1 MNKNSLDLLRLLA
14 STMVLFS
21 HQFALMGLS
30 EPQFMGWNT
39 WGGAGV
45 TIFFFLSGWLVWASW
60 ERDPHAWRFFLRR
73 SLRIFPG
80 LWVVCLLS
88 IFLLGPLVTTLS
100 LSDYFGSAVTW
111 RYFWTALF
119 LTPYVL
125 PGVFVG
131 NAMPGIVNGS
141 LWTLPVEYFCYITVA
156 VIGAVAVFWP
166 KGKASLL
173 SVGLLCAVLFT
184 HYGVLLIGERYSLYF
199 EMVAMFW
206 WGVFY
211 GHCLK
216 SPPNMSARALAMVA
230 LVLFVAMGPRGLE
243 RSAMLVCA
251 AALVHWG
258 RQVAIGAKLTDR
270 LGDLSYGVYIYAFP
284 IQQLVIGWGRGRQIP
299 FGALLAMSLLLTW
312 GFAYLSWHVVEARA
326 LRFKPMDRGNR

>member
-173 SVGLLCAVLFT
+173 SVGLLLS
-184 HYGVLLIGERYSLYF
+184 LI
-199 EMVAMFW
+199 
-206 WGVFY
+206 
-211 GHCLK
+211 H
-216 SPPNMSARALAMVA
+216 
-230 LVLFVAMGPRGLE
+230 
-243 RSAMLVCA
+243 
-251 AALVHWG
+251 
-258 RQVAIGAKLTDR
+258 I
-270 LGDLSYGVYIYAFP
+270 
-284 IQQLVIGWGRGRQIP
+284 
-299 FGALLAMSLLLTW
+299 
-312 GFAYLSWHVVEARA
+312 
-326 LRFKPMDRGNR
+326 

>member
-1 MNKNSLDLLRLLA
+1 MYKR
-14 STMVLFS
+14 
-21 HQFALMGLS
+21 Q
-30 EPQFMGWNT
+30 
-39 WGGAGV
+39 
-45 TIFFFLSGWLVWASW
+45 
-60 ERDPHAWRFFLRR
+60 
-73 SLRIFPG
+73 
-80 LWVVCLLS
+80 
-88 IFLLGPLVTTLS
+88 
-100 LSDYFGSAVTW
+100 
-111 RYFWTALF
+111 
-119 LTPYVL
+119 
-125 PGVFVG
+125 
-131 NAMPGIVNGS
+131 
-141 LWTLPVEYFCYITVA
+141 
-156 VIGAVAVFWP
+156 
-166 KGKASLL
+166 
-173 SVGLLCAVLFT
+173 VGLLCAVLFT

-299 FGALLAMSLLLTW
+299 FGALLVMSLLLTW

-326 LRFKPMDRGNR
+326 LRFKPMSRGNR